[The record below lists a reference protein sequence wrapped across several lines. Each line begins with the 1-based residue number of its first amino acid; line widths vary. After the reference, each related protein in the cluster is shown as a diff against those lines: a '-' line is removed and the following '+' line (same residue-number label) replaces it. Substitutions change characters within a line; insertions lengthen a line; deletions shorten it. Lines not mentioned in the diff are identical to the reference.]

1 MKNLILF
8 LILLSS
14 INLFSQE
21 NKEIEEMNEALK
33 LLNNIRVFSQLE
45 PLKLDERY
53 NELALRQA
61 RKKAFNI
68 YTEIDSIGESYYFQ
82 GVDLKIP
89 VNYYNAVLGLTLKEE
104 WIDEDA
110 YRQIKCKTCTLVGF
124 GKAKNDNN
132 EYIFIVFD
140 SVE

>member
-1 MKNLILF
+1 
-8 LILLSS
+8 
-14 INLFSQE
+14 
-21 NKEIEEMNEALK
+21 MNEALK

-68 YTEIDSIGESYYFQ
+68 YTEIDSIGESYYYQ

-132 EYIFIVFD
+132 EYLFIVFD
-140 SVE
+140 SEE